1 MTLRLASIQ
10 GNASS
15 TSVRM
20 MQRAA
25 QDQHGGHEVSDDLES
40 IFYVITLIMIAFEG
54 PGLSKPKKK
63 LEALT
68 LYKKWWNP
76 SPEEWS
82 DSADWKLNAMALGG
96 YWRRYIAKNFSPYF
110 ECWNDLIDTLRGAI
124 FAHYDLSM
132 EVAWRGGGVTY
143 PEVLTILDE
152 MIKVGAAADE
162 AEQGSPAATEPISD
176 IDLDEKDAAFTGSF
190 TLEMVDDGP
199 DGLDLQTMDPSLY
212 TPLEALRITESL
224 ESVIATSDLPEGQ
237 PIPPCDVRSMPTRE
251 EILQHYSLVDFPPTI
266 DTGEL
271 PSDQSDVTR
280 RPSVRNTIKRKASTP
295 EAVDPIKKSCGEVGA
310 STSGA
315 TIPVA
320 SKSRG
325 GFKAPTSRVTK
336 ASRRS
341 SGAAK
346 RSRGFGKKSQL
357 SRAHDNDDSDYKDK
371 GKSRAG

>member
-1 MTLRLASIQ
+1 
-10 GNASS
+10 
-15 TSVRM
+15 M

-25 QDQHGGHEVSDDLES
+25 RDQHGGHEVCDDLES

-76 SPEEWS
+76 SPEELS
-82 DSADWKLNAMALGG
+82 DSADWKLNAMKLGG

-110 ECWNDLIDTLRGAI
+110 ECWTDLIDRLRKAI
-124 FAHYDLSM
+124 FDHYDLSM
-132 EVAWRGGGVTY
+132 EETWRGGGVTY
-143 PEVLTILDE
+143 PEVLAILDE
-152 MIKVGAAADE
+152 MIKVGAAADEEEQGAAADE

-176 IDLDEKDAAFTGSF
+176 IDPDEKDAAFTGSF
-190 TLEMVDDGP
+190 TLEMVDDRP

-224 ESVIATSDLPEGQ
+224 KSVIATSDLPEGQ
-237 PIPPCDVRSMPTRE
+237 PVPPCDVRSMPTRE

-295 EAVDPIKKSCGEVGA
+295 EAVDPIKKSCGEAGA

-325 GFKAPTSRVTK
+325 GFKAPTSRVMK